1 MESANRWE
9 NVVKYSHSNFLINKD
24 TYGAMPHT
32 PKIAV
37 VAMQGDYAKH
47 IEMLRSLDAD
57 ATTARLPH
65 EIEEADA
72 IVIPGGE
79 STTIGKMLVRY
90 GMDDAIKKASEA
102 GKPIYGTCAGLILL
116 SQRIAA
122 GTGESG
128 GQPTLGLL
136 DVTVTR
142 NGFGRQTD
150 SFETTVNAPEVS
162 DTPLHALFIRA
173 PYISEAGDGVV
184 ALAKYEGKTVFV
196 QQGNILATAFH
207 PELVGDARVHRYFL
221 SMIGQGST
229 R

>member
-1 MESANRWE
+1 
-9 NVVKYSHSNFLINKD
+9 
-24 TYGAMPHT
+24 
-32 PKIAV
+32 
-37 VAMQGDYAKH
+37 MQGDYAKH
-47 IEMLRSLDAD
+47 IEMLQSLGAE
-57 ATTARLPH
+57 AAAARLPH
-65 EIEEADA
+65 EIEHADA

-79 STTIGKMLVRY
+79 STTIGKMLARY
-90 GMDDAIKKASEA
+90 GMDEAIKNAVQA

-116 SQRIAA
+116 SRRIAE
-122 GTGESG
+122 GTGERG

-150 SFETTVNAPEVS
+150 SFETTLAAPEVS

-173 PYISEAGDGVV
+173 PYISQMGNGV
-184 ALAKYEGKTVFV
+184 ASLAEFDGKTVFV
-196 QQGNILATAFH
+196 RQDNILATAFH

-221 SMIGQGST
+221 SMIGRGST